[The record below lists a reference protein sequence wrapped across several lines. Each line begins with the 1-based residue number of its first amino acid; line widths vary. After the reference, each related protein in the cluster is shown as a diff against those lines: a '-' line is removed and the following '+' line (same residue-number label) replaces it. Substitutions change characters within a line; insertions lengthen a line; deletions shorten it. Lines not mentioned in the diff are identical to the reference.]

1 MKTVIKC
8 VKQHSLKVCNI
19 EELYYIAK
27 QYTTVK
33 NYVYSRYS
41 GINSI
46 GILFDYKKQ
55 IRDVWVKT
63 KFAEQWK
70 LPARYWKLA
79 LDEAIS
85 NIKTEWSNVK
95 NRVKSAVLKNDNITK
110 DERVFI
116 LYILKSDELLQNIL
130 TYNDFIKPETIKEL
144 RIREKY
150 IFNLIRRYIRQYKG
164 NIPYSYKSS
173 SFMIDAD
180 MYKYSHTDEQLK
192 IFIQGINRGKRI
204 EVTLKDKNIHKGNLR
219 IIMKDNSL
227 EIHRTK
233 EVKVKEVLR
242 EEKIIGIDKGYRC
255 LIATS
260 ENSFYG
266 EKLNEF
272 LSKETER
279 LNVVNSKRNK
289 LWALMKKH
297 EAEGNTIKA
306 NNILFCNFGKKKYN
320 DKKQLFDFKVKSYIN
335 KELNRFIH
343 IDNPSEIIFEDLSF
357 VNWTDRYPRH
367 VKRKLSRWI
376 KGYIQ
381 ERINYKAS
389 LKNIIITKVNPA
401 YTSQFCYKCGA
412 LGKRSNEMFEC
423 SMCGKIHADFNAS
436 CNIKARKDIKEITV
450 YTPYKKV
457 REILIAK
464 PA

>member
-8 VKQHSLKVCNI
+8 IKQHSLKISDI
-19 EELYYIAK
+19 EELQSIAK

-46 GILFDYKKQ
+46 MILFDYKKQ

-63 KFAEQWK
+63 KFGQQWK

-85 NIKTEWSNVK
+85 NIKSEWSNVK
-95 NRVKSAVLKNDNITK
+95 NRVKAAALKNDNITE
-110 DERVFI
+110 DERFFI
-116 LYILKSDELLQNIL
+116 LYILKSDKLMQNIL
-130 TYNDFIKPETIKEL
+130 ILKDFIRPETIKEL
-144 RIREKY
+144 SIREKY
-150 IFNLIRRYIRQYKG
+150 IFNLIRRYIRHYKG
-164 NIPYSYKSS
+164 KIPYAYEST
-173 SFMIDAD
+173 SFMIDED
-180 MYKYSHTDEQLK
+180 MYKYSQTDKQLN
-192 IFIQGINRGKRI
+192 IFIQGLSRGKRI
-204 EVTLKDKNIHKGNLR
+204 EVTLKDKNLHKGNLR

-227 EIHRTK
+227 EIHRAK
-233 EVKVKEVLR
+233 KVKVKENQHK
-242 EEKIIGIDKGYRC
+242 EKIIGIDKGYRC

-266 EKLNEF
+266 EHLNEY

-279 LNVVNSKRNK
+279 LNEVNSKRNK
-289 LWALMKKH
+289 LWALMKKY
-297 EAEGNTIKA
+297 EEEGNVIKA
-306 NNILFCNFGKKKYN
+306 TNILFCNFGKKKYN
-320 DKKQLFDFKVKSYIN
+320 DKKQRFDSKVKSYIN
-335 KELNRFIH
+335 KELNRYIY
-343 IDNPSEIIFEDLSF
+343 IDNPSEIIYEDLSF
-357 VNWTDRYPRH
+357 VSWTDRYPKH

-381 ERINYKAS
+381 QRINYKAS
-389 LKNIIITKVNPA
+389 LKDIIITKVNPA
-401 YTSQFCYKCGA
+401 YTSKFCHKCGA

-423 SMCGKIHADFNAS
+423 FNCGRIHADFNAS
-436 CNIKARKDIKEITV
+436 CNIKGRKNIKEITV

-457 REILIAK
+457 KEILIAK
-464 PA
+464 YA

>member
-8 VKQHSLKVCNI
+8 IKQHSLKISNI

-27 QYTTVK
+27 RYTTVK

-41 GINSI
+41 GINSM
-46 GILFDYKKQ
+46 GILFDYKRQ

-85 NIKTEWSNVK
+85 NIKTEWWNIN
-95 NRVKSAVLKNDNITK
+95 NRVKSAVLKNANITK
-110 DERVFI
+110 DERIFI

-130 TYNDFIKPETIKEL
+130 TCKNLIRPETIKEL
-144 RIREKY
+144 SIREKY

-164 NIPYSYKSS
+164 NIPYSYKST

-180 MYKYSHTDEQLK
+180 MYKYSYTDEQLN

-227 EIHRTK
+227 EIHRAK
-233 EVKVKEVLR
+233 EIKVKESLR
-242 EEKIIGIDKGYRC
+242 EGKVVGIDKGYRC

-266 EKLNEF
+266 ENLNEF

-279 LNVVNSKRNK
+279 LNNVNSKRNK
-289 LWALMKKH
+289 LWALMKKY
-297 EAEGNTIKA
+297 EAEGNVIKA

-320 DKKQLFDFKVKSYIN
+320 NKKQLFDSKVKSYIN
-335 KELNRFIH
+335 KELSRFIH
-343 IDNPSEIIFEDLSF
+343 TDNPSEIIFEDLSF
-357 VNWTDRYPRH
+357 VNWTDRYPKH

-389 LKNIIITKVNPA
+389 LEGIMITEVNPA
-401 YTSQFCYKCGA
+401 YTSQFCHKCGA
-412 LGKRSNEMFEC
+412 LGKRSNEVFEC
-423 SMCGKIHADFNAS
+423 SNCGKIHADFNAS
-436 CNIKARKDIKEITV
+436 CNIKARKNIKEITV

-457 REILIAK
+457 KEILIAK
-464 PA
+464 TA